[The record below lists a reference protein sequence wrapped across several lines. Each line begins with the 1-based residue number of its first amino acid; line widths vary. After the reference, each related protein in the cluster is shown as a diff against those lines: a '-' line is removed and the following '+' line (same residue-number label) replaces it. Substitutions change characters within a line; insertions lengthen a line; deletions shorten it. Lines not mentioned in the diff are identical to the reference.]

1 MSPPNEPYDESRL
14 FRAPGRVN
22 LIGEHTDYN
31 DGFVMPMA
39 IGFSASVTLRQLTE
53 RKIEIFSE
61 NFGERAEFPLG
72 QSDPQPRSHWSDYL
86 VGVAVMLEKA
96 GHRLQGASL
105 RIRSEVPPGSGLSSS
120 AAIEVAT
127 ACALTANSHLNL
139 DRRELA
145 RLCRQAENEFVG
157 ARVGIMDQFT
167 SLFGQ
172 ANRALLLDCRSL
184 EYQLFPLSEKAQ
196 FVVCNTMV
204 KHKLASSEYNQRR
217 AECEAGVKLL
227 AAKLPNIVAL
237 RDVTREELEE
247 YRAGLP
253 ELIYRRCRHVVSE
266 NRRVLDAGEALA
278 GGDLTRFGEL
288 MNDSHKSLRDDYE
301 VSCRELDLMVE
312 LARQVPGVYGAR
324 MTGGGFGGC
333 TVTLVANE
341 QVDECQQFVSTRY
354 QQATGLT
361 PQIYVCNAADGAQEV
376 IHR

>member
-1 MSPPNEPYDESRL
+1 MSSPDQSNHRL

-31 DGFVMPMA
+31 DGFVMPIA
-39 IGFSASVTLRQLTE
+39 IGFSAWVELRRLAE
-53 RKIEIFSE
+53 PRLEIFSE
-61 NFGERAEFPLG
+61 NLGAQVEFALG
-72 QSDPQPRSHWSDYL
+72 QSEPQPRRQWSDY
-86 VGVAVMLEKA
+86 VIGVAVMLEKA
-96 GHRLQGASL
+96 GHQIHGASL
-105 RIRSEVPPGSGLSSS
+105 RIRSDIPIGAGLSSS

-127 ACALTANSHLNL
+127 ACALASNSGLDL

-145 RLCRQAENEFVG
+145 KLCRQAENEFVG
-157 ARVGIMDQFT
+157 ARVGIMDQFA

-184 EYQLFPLSEKAQ
+184 ECKLVPLSEKAR

-217 AECEAGVKLL
+217 AECEAGVKHL
-227 AAKLPNIVAL
+227 ATRLPRVKAL
-237 RDVTREELEE
+237 RDVTLAELET

-266 NRRVLDAGEALA
+266 NGRVLEAAKALEA
-278 GGDLTRFGEL
+278 GDLTHFGAL
-288 MNDSHKSLRDDYE
+288 MNQSHCSLRDDYE

-312 LARQVPGVYGAR
+312 FAREAPGVYGAR

-341 QVDECQQFVSTRY
+341 GVAEFKSLVAAKY

-361 PQIYVCNAADGAQEV
+361 PEIYVCDAADGAEEV
-376 IHR
+376 IRPS